1 MEKIIEI
8 PPRITPDGD
17 NGYFEELT
25 KAVFRAGFSWRV
37 VRNKWGNLRES
48 FHGFDIETVAEY
60 GMEDFE
66 RLSNDTG
73 IVRNRRKILA
83 TVDNAHRMSEL
94 AAEYGSY
101 HAYLRS
107 LDRLD
112 YYQRVKALTGQF
124 RGLGRTSAFVFLACV
139 NEETPSWAER

>member
-8 PPRITPDGD
+8 PPRITSDGD
-17 NGYFEELT
+17 SGYFEELT

-37 VRNKWGNLRES
+37 VRNKWGNFRES
-48 FHGFDIETVAEY
+48 FHGFDIETV
-60 GMEDFE
+60 
-66 RLSNDTG
+66 
-73 IVRNRRKILA
+73 
-83 TVDNAHRMSEL
+83 
-94 AAEYGSY
+94 AEYGSY